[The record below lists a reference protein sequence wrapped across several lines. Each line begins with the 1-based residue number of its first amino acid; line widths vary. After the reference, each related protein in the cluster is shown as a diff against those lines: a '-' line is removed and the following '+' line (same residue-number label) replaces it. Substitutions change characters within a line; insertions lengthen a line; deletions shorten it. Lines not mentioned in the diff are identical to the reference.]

1 MKRVAAL
8 FLTIVLGSLAADDPV
23 VFKSD
28 VAMTRVDA
36 QVVDLTGRSIPGLR
50 AGDFVLRVDGKPQPI
65 RNFATES
72 MPIDVL
78 LLLDVSG
85 SMQPHIQRIADA
97 SESALR
103 VLAPADRIAI
113 MVFDTHTRVRLSFRS
128 DHGGVSE
135 ELHSLIRSERFDGGT
150 HITHALLDAA
160 HYLQREGRPNARRAI
175 VILTDD
181 ETQDAQDEPQ
191 VEQALDEANAVLSF
205 LRAPYD
211 EQSVQGRRVPSSS
224 GPWGGSGPI
233 GGGGTW
239 GGGGGASWPGGSTW
253 PGRGSRLPGGVRVGG
268 MDSSH
273 SAGTADIAKDSGG
286 DVMEVDSASA
296 FQETLEKLRQR
307 YALYFYWPPGPA
319 NPEERLVTLA
329 LSASAGA
336 EFREAEVRYRRAYLG
351 KAGGRRSGTL
361 MEVSR
366 EPDSADPPSK
376 SASAADRGLE
386 MDATSSVSS
395 TRERRPAV
403 NEDSNLGPNA
413 TLDNSAGDSQA
424 AEAQPAP
431 VKQNSAKTDPSL
443 ASPLP
448 RRRGWPSVG
457 ESPQQQ

>member
-1 MKRVAAL
+1 MKRAAAL
-8 FLTIVLGSLAADDPV
+8 FFTMVLGSLAADDPV

-36 QVVDLTGRSIPGLR
+36 QVVDLTGRPIPGLR

-113 MVFDTHTRVRLSFRS
+113 MLFDTHTRVRLSFRS

-160 HYLQREGRPNARRAI
+160 HYVQREGRPNARRAI

-181 ETQDAQDEPQ
+181 ETQDAQDAPQ

-211 EQSVQGRRVPSSS
+211 EQFVQGRRVPSSS
-224 GPWGGSGPI
+224 GPWGESGPI

-239 GGGGGASWPGGSTW
+239 GGGVEPHGRAAALGQGEVPAYPVGSELEAWTRRIPPERPISPKTREEMLW
-253 PGRGSRLPGGVRVGG
+253 KSIAPLLFKRPWRDCGSAMRCTFIG
-268 MDSSH
+268 
-273 SAGTADIAKDSGG
+273 
-286 DVMEVDSASA
+286 
-296 FQETLEKLRQR
+296 
-307 YALYFYWPPGPA
+307 
-319 NPEERLVTLA
+319 
-329 LSASAGA
+329 
-336 EFREAEVRYRRAYLG
+336 RRAP
-351 KAGGRRSGTL
+351 RTL
-361 MEVSR
+361 
-366 EPDSADPPSK
+366 
-376 SASAADRGLE
+376 
-386 MDATSSVSS
+386 SSV
-395 TRERRPAV
+395 
-403 NEDSNLGPNA
+403 
-413 TLDNSAGDSQA
+413 
-424 AEAQPAP
+424 
-431 VKQNSAKTDPSL
+431 
-443 ASPLP
+443 
-448 RRRGWPSVG
+448 
-457 ESPQQQ
+457 

>member
-8 FLTIVLGSLAADDPV
+8 FFTIVLGSLAADDPV

-36 QVVDLTGRSIPGLR
+36 QVVDLTGRPISGLR

-113 MVFDTHTRVRLSFRS
+113 MVFDTHTRVRLSIRS

-160 HYLQREGRPNARRAI
+160 HYVQREGRPNARRAI

-211 EQSVQGRRVPSSS
+211 EQFVQGRRAPSSS

-296 FQETLEKLRQR
+296 FQDTLERLRQR

-319 NPEERLVTLA
+319 NPEQRLVTLA

-336 EFREAEVRYRRAYLG
+336 EFREAEVRYRRAY
-351 KAGGRRSGTL
+351 RVRQ
-361 MEVSR
+361 V
-366 EPDSADPPSK
+366 
-376 SASAADRGLE
+376 
-386 MDATSSVSS
+386 
-395 TRERRPAV
+395 
-403 NEDSNLGPNA
+403 
-413 TLDNSAGDSQA
+413 A
-424 AEAQPAP
+424 AEAE
-431 VKQNSAKTDPSL
+431 L
-443 ASPLP
+443 
-448 RRRGWPSVG
+448 
-457 ESPQQQ
+457 

>member
-8 FLTIVLGSLAADDPV
+8 FFTIVLGSLAADDPV

-36 QVVDLTGRSIPGLR
+36 QVVDLTGRPITGLR

-113 MVFDTHTRVRLSFRS
+113 MVFDTRTRVRLSFRS
-128 DHGGVSE
+128 DHGDVSE
-135 ELHSLIRSERFDGGT
+135 ELRSLIRSERFNGGT

-160 HYLQREGRPNARRAI
+160 HYLQREGRSNARRAI
-175 VILTDD
+175 VVLTDD

-205 LRAPYD
+205 LRAPYE
-211 EQSVQGRRVPSSS
+211 EQFVQGRRVPSSTR
-224 GPWGGSGPI
+224 PWGGSGPI

-239 GGGGGASWPGGSTW
+239 GGGGGASWPGSTW
-253 PGRGSRLPGGVRVGG
+253 PGRGSRLPGGVGAGG
-268 MDSSH
+268 MDPSH

-296 FQETLEKLRQR
+296 FQDTLERLRQR

-351 KAGGRRSGTL
+351 KAGGRKSGTL

-366 EPDSADPPSK
+366 EPDSADSPSK
-376 SASAADRGLE
+376 TASAAEKDSE
-386 MDATSSVSS
+386 SDATSSVSR
-395 TRERRPAV
+395 TRERRTAV
-403 NEDSNLGPNA
+403 NEDSSSGPNA
-413 TLDNSAGDSQA
+413 TLDNSSGDSQA
-424 AEAQPAP
+424 AEPQPASA
-431 VKQNSAKTDPSL
+431 KQNPPKTDPSL
-443 ASPLP
+443 AAPPQRL
-448 RRRGWPSVG
+448 RGWPTVN